1 MQQVVVTVEALRCHQ
16 CRRLISPHEDFYQHQ
31 ALNSV
36 TVGYHDR
43 AHTYIRADICSECH
57 TLLVR
62 MEKEDQQRAWW
73 RRLWIGT
80 LLINLIVMAFLPVG
94 LFPWYGALI
103 VRAGWKWRMEHQ
115 QQAVTEERR
124 AA

>member
-1 MQQVVVTVEALRCHQ
+1 
-16 CRRLISPHEDFYQHQ
+16 
-31 ALNSV
+31 
-36 TVGYHDR
+36 
-43 AHTYIRADICSECH
+43 
-57 TLLVR
+57 